1 MTSGKLRLI
10 AMRAALTLIDPLL
23 KTQRNYRSF
32 VWLTAVLP
40 PSWVERIGRWRAV
53 RATEHALRVVPAYGA
68 FAAERG
74 VRKTNIL
81 SREVPFTDKH
91 NYILPFE
98 LSERCVGGRLPDG
111 DLAIDESSGSTG
123 TPYNWIRSSRE
134 RETSHVFIS
143 HFARYCFGRE
153 RLVTINAFSM
163 GAWATGIN
171 MGIALQ
177 RNGIVKNTGPDVEK
191 IFSTLSFLGAG
202 FRYLVCGYPP
212 FLKHMIDEAKEQGFP
227 LQNYSLRALVGGEG
241 MSEGLRDYLSSCFS
255 PVYSGYGATD
265 IEIGLAAETAISVAI
280 RREARVNPALRES
293 LFGQDPRLP
302 MLFQYNPL
310 SHHVS
315 VTTDGELLFTINR
328 LEVVSPRIRYNIH
341 DEGGVASFSTILKG
355 RERAGLEPSSLIHQ
369 ANPPPLPLPFLWVY
383 GRTDSTVSVMGANI
397 YPEDVEQAL
406 YEEPHLAALT
416 RSFCIGLEETAGG
429 AVRPSFSFEV
439 TASIT
444 SELHDDFDRRII
456 ERVRKINSDFR
467 TAMKE
472 EERSIRPVIQLF
484 PLGGGPFAADNSR
497 IKQTRIVRTAIPDG
511 NARANLPTGN
521 ATKWEST

>member
-1 MTSGKLRLI
+1 
-10 AMRAALTLIDPLL
+10 MRAVLWLLDPLL
-23 KTQRNYRSF
+23 TAQRGYRSF
-32 VWLTAVLP
+32 IWLITVLP
-40 PSWVERIGRWRAV
+40 PPWLKRIGDWRAV
-53 RATEHALRVVPAYGA
+53 RAADHALRVVPAYGA

-74 VRKTNIL
+74 VGAAEIL
-81 SREVPFTDKH
+81 SLDLPFTDKQ

-98 LSERCVGGRLPDG
+98 LRDRCVHGRLPDG

-153 RLVTINAFSM
+153 QLVTINAFSM

-191 IFSTLSFLGAG
+191 IFSTLSFLGTD

-212 FLKHMIDEAKEQGFP
+212 FLKHLIDLAKVQSFP
-227 LQNYSLRALVGGEG
+227 LQKYSLRALVGGEG
-241 MSEGLRDYLSSCFS
+241 MSEGLREYLSSCFS

-265 IEIGLAAETAISVAI
+265 VEIGLAAETPLSVAI
-280 RREARVNPALRES
+280 RREARVNPVLRET
-293 LFGQDPRLP
+293 LFGPDPRLP

-310 SHHVS
+310 SHYVS
-315 VTTDGELLFTINR
+315 VTASRELLFTINR

-341 DEGGVASFSTILKG
+341 DEGGEASFPMILEG
-355 RERAGLEPSSLIHQ
+355 LQRAGVELSSLTDKRG
-369 ANPPPLPLPFLWVY
+369 PPPLPLPFLWIY

-406 YEEPHLAALT
+406 YEEPELAAHT
-416 RSFCIGLEETAGG
+416 RSFCLGLEEAADG

-439 TASIT
+439 TASI
-444 SELHDDFDRRII
+444 SSGLHDDFERRII
-456 ERVRKINSDFR
+456 GRVRAINSDFR
-467 TAMKE
+467 TAME
-472 EERSIRPVIQLF
+472 EHERSVRPLIQLF
-484 PLGGGPFAADNSR
+484 PIGGGPFAADTSR
-497 IKQTRIVRTAIPDG
+497 IKQTRIVRAPDPG
-511 NARANLPTGN
+511 PLEDASADSTVTQLPK
-521 ATKWEST
+521 KWS